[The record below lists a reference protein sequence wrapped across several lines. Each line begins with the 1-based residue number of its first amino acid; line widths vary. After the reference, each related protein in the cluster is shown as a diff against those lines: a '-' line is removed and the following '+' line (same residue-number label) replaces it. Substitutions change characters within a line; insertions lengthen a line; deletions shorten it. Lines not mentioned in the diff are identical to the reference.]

1 MHGSYQAECDLL
13 VQQNLDGGQIYAQKV
28 AYSATLTQ
36 NNLSDPLTLYAKTQL
51 LREQNL
57 SFNSVIAT
65 NHNALGETGA
75 QQLLTTSGESMLV
88 GYATIEQTEWNTGDI
103 DGCKQVNDRF
113 GYQMGVP
120 CWVL

>member
-36 NNLSDPLTLYAKTQL
+36 NNLSDPLALYAKTQL

-65 NHNALGETGA
+65 NHNALALATSPATLGLTGE
-75 QQLLTTSGESMLV
+75 LI
-88 GYATIEQTEWNTGDI
+88 YI
-103 DGCKQVNDRF
+103 
-113 GYQMGVP
+113 
-120 CWVL
+120 